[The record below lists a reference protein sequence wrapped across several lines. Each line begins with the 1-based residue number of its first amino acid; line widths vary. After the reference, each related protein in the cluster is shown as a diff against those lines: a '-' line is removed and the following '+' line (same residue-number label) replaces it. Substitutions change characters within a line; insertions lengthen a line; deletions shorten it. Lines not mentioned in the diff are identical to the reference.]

1 MQKTT
6 NPPEQPQSLGTTESP
21 QLRAVREKKWAK
33 YDAMALSVI
42 AACERH
48 LALIKAEQTRA
59 DTELVAKARNQGAA
73 K

>member
-1 MQKTT
+1 MMKTT
-6 NPPEQPQSLGTTESP
+6 NETEQPQSLGTAESH

-48 LALIKAEQTRA
+48 LAIIRADQMRA
-59 DTELVAKARNQGAA
+59 DTELVAKACNKGAD

>member
-1 MQKTT
+1 MLKTA
-6 NPPEQPQSLGTTESP
+6 NQPEQPQSLGTAESH

-48 LALIKAEQTRA
+48 LAIIKADQTRA
-59 DTELVAKARNQGAA
+59 DRELVAKALNQGAD